1 MRTKLVVVA
10 IILCSFTAVSS
21 FAQSLPP
28 LSGAPPPPPSKTPT
42 QALRVNARMV
52 QVNVVV
58 RDKQGVPVS
67 GLKKSDFTI
76 LDQNKP
82 QEISSFTQ
90 QNNQATVITA
100 ASRGQNVF
108 SNKFVEG
115 SGRASIATVILLD
128 AINTS
133 RQDFALAEEQVVRF
147 VEEMKPEDRVALYSI
162 TLSKFIVHHDFTSD
176 KDALLR
182 ALADARSKAG
192 AENFGLLPL
201 VGSNSVPSYA
211 VSRLEQT
218 TDALKFIA
226 GRLSKIPGRK
236 NLIWVTSGFPYRM
249 NGRTGMELSDS
260 AKVLN
265 NANVA
270 VYPVDARGLV
280 APVGGNP
287 LPLGDVDVDAM
298 MVLAQ
303 DTGGRT
309 FFNTNDIS
317 TSIQSAV
324 DDSHVTYVLT
334 YYPSHDQW
342 NGKYRQIKVKVDR
355 PGVELRY
362 RNGYFAFPEGSK
374 ATQPRQQLIADALH
388 SPLEMIDLGFDVHA
402 DISKTTGDS
411 QLSVQIH
418 IDPGQLKF
426 QQQGDRWTD
435 SLEIMWVEL
444 DADGKIVGHGAHT
457 LSLKPV
463 AQGYDEILHQGLTF
477 SEHAKVMNG
486 AVEVRLVIADNG
498 SDVIGSVTV
507 SVAQLLNKIKPEI
520 I

>member
-1 MRTKLVVVA
+1 MRIKRAIVA
-10 IILCSFTAVSS
+10 VTLCIFSYAASS
-21 FAQSLPP
+21 FAQS
-28 LSGAPPPPPSKTPT
+28 APPPPPSKIPT
-42 QALRVNARMV
+42 QVLHVTARMV
-52 QVNVVV
+52 QVNVIV
-58 RDKQGVPVS
+58 RDRNGVPVT
-67 GLKKSDFTI
+67 GLTKSDFTI
-76 LDQNKP
+76 FDQNKP
-82 QEISSFTQ
+82 QAISSFTQ
-90 QNNQATVITA
+90 QNNQAAVITA
-100 ASRGQNVF
+100 SLPAANVF

-115 SGRASIATVILLD
+115 TGRASVATVILLD

-162 TLSKFIVHHDFTSD
+162 TLSKFTVHHDFTSD

-201 VGSNSVPSYA
+201 VGSNSVPTYA

-226 GRLSKIPGRK
+226 GRLAKIPGRK
-236 NLIWVTSGFPYRM
+236 NLIWITGGFPYRQ
-249 NGRTGMELSDS
+249 NGRTGMELSNADK
-260 AKVLN
+260 ALN

-270 VYPVDARGLV
+270 VYPIDARGLV
-280 APVGGNP
+280 APGGGVP
-287 LPLGDVDVDAM
+287 LPLGGVDVNAM
-298 MVLAQ
+298 VVLAQ

-309 FFNTNDIS
+309 FFDTNGIS
-317 TSIQSAV
+317 NAIQDAV

-342 NGKYRQIKVKVDR
+342 NGKFRQIKVKVDR
-355 PGVELRY
+355 PGVQLRY

-374 ATQPRQQLIADALH
+374 ATEPRKQLIADALR

-402 DISKTTGDS
+402 TVATSSGDT

-418 IDPGQLKF
+418 IDPGQLNF

-444 DADGKIVGHGAHT
+444 GADGQVVGHGAHT
-457 LSLKPV
+457 LDLKPA
-463 AQGYDEILHQGLTF
+463 AQGYEEILHQGLTF
-477 SEHAKVMNG
+477 SEHAKVMSG

-507 SVAQLLNKIKPEI
+507 SLTQLLNKLKPEI